1 MARNK
6 VTLNHRGLAN
16 LLTSTEMHRL
26 VQDVAEQIGR
36 NVEAQGI
43 TVGDKDGGAHEIPLP
58 VKVEVTTTDRAH
70 GSVILA
76 HPAGIAVQAKHG
88 ALPRPAEAGRGPFRV
103 EVKQRQGSRRRAEE
117 QAADEPRVEV
127 STTVPD
133 VAADE

>member
-6 VTLNHRGLAN
+6 VTLNHRGLAE

-88 ALPRPAEAGRGPFRV
+88 ALTKAAAEAGL
-103 EVKQRQGSRRRAEE
+103 EVRSG
-117 QAADEPRVEV
+117 
-127 STTVPD
+127 
-133 VAADE
+133 